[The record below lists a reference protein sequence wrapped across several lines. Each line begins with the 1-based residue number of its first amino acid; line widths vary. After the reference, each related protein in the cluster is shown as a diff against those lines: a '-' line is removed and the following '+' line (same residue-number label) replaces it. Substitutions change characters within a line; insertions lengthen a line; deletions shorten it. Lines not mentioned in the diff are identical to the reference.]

1 MLIWAAMG
9 IYYNREPHTSIHI
22 PLYPIFPASYPLKPY
37 ATSFAE
43 QFGNH
48 IITSCMQPPPCRLWT
63 GRRDKKHQKSEAL
76 FCDATHT
83 HIMNLGLGGWDQR
96 KIRSTPQERPPMQA
110 PGSKAG
116 PGSPQ
121 GTSVGD
127 HRPKTPTGY
136 SLLHTT

>member
-96 KIRSTPQERPPMQA
+96 KNPLDPTRAPSNASTRFK
-110 PGSKAG
+110 GWAG
-116 PGSPQ
+116 ES
-121 GTSVGD
+121 
-127 HRPKTPTGY
+127 TGY
-136 SLLHTT
+136 LSRGPQAQDTHWI